1 VVAQSAAR
9 RGEQRGG
16 PRHSMARRLKGQ
28 RGATA
33 KGAARAAAGHGTGKG
48 RRPKG
53 RIVHWARHG
62 QGSAAEGEARLRSK
76 GRIVR

>member
-1 VVAQSAAR
+1 VNSIFDSAQVLYAQSRGGTASEQCDGPGNSVVAQSAAR

-16 PRHSMARRLKGQ
+16 PRHSMARRPKGQ

-48 RRPKG
+48 
-53 RIVHWARHG
+53 
-62 QGSAAEGEARLRSK
+62 
-76 GRIVR
+76 